1 MPEVRLQEW
10 ETREA
15 TRDPADPL
23 RGRTLDDPAHRAVA
37 ARLGR
42 RLRIYETR
50 HGLGISADQSV
61 GVVQLG
67 DLAIRVR
74 PKLAVADMW
83 HILVYA
89 LGFDDVMQP
98 DSTELPLADCD
109 IADLLAVLLLREAE
123 RLRRRGLRRRYVDR
137 RSWLAQPRGRVN
149 VTALAYAPP
158 RETLPCTWAESTTDT
173 PENQVVR
180 AGLALARSGVRTP
193 VIGSRLGRADAVWT
207 DTASRQPLTSALLE
221 RVERERTRL
230 TAMYEPAHRLVRW
243 IWEGRAVDPE
253 LAAGDDE
260 LPGVL
265 WDMARLFELFVAR
278 FLAEH
283 LTTLQVTVQA
293 DLPHL
298 YRRIHDP
305 RGGRVPRPRPD
316 VVVKD
321 ASQVVGVLD
330 TKYRDLWNT
339 PLPREILYQMS
350 VYALAWSNASVPVP
364 GTVLYP
370 QVGGPRPDVV
380 LALTPAQAPPTRI
393 VLRAIDWAKAAR
405 LVHDRRGGE
414 AAELAARWA
423 GPAR

>member
-15 TRDPADPL
+15 SRDPADPL
-23 RGRTLDDPAHRAVA
+23 WGRTLDDPAHRAVA

-50 HGLGISADQSV
+50 YGLGVSADQSV
-61 GVVQLG
+61 GVVRLG

-89 LGFDDVMQP
+89 LGFDDVLQP
-98 DSTELPLADCD
+98 DNTDLALVDCE
-109 IADLLAVLLLREAE
+109 IADLLAILLLREAE

-137 RSWLAQPRGRVN
+137 RAWLSQPRGRVN

-180 AGLALARSGVRTP
+180 AGLNLARGGVRTP
-193 VIGSRLGRADAVWT
+193 AIASRLGRADAVWR
-207 DTASRQPLTSALLE
+207 DIASRQPLTSTLLD

-230 TAMYEPAHRLVRW
+230 TAVYEPAHRLVRW

-253 LAAGDDE
+253 LAEGDDE

-278 FLAEH
+278 FLKEH
-283 LTTLQVTVQA
+283 LDSLQVSVQA

-298 YRRIHDP
+298 YRRIQDP

-321 ASQVVGVLD
+321 GSQVVGVLD
-330 TKYRDLWNT
+330 TKYRDLWST
-339 PLPREILYQMS
+339 PLPRDILYQMS
-350 VYALAWSNASVPVP
+350 VYALAWSRSGVPVP

-370 QVGGPRPDVV
+370 QVGGARPDVV
-380 LALTPAQAPPTRI
+380 LGLTPAEATPTRI
-393 VLRAIDWAKAAR
+393 VLRAIDWATAAR
-405 LVHDRRGGE
+405 LVHDRRGDE
-414 AAELAARWA
+414 AAELAGHWA
-423 GPAR
+423 GPTR